1 MLEPHA
7 SLSFLLLLG
16 AIIAAA
22 KTGAWLSLRLRQP
35 AVLGELLAGVFLG
48 PTVLDVLHRA
58 PFASEPLAAGVF
70 LFAAVGVILLMFVAG
85 LDTDLDHMRM
95 VGRAAVSAGVAGVL
109 APVILG
115 LLAGLSFGFAWPTS
129 LFVGIVLG
137 ATSVSITVQTLIELG
152 RLRSKEGVTLL
163 AAAVV
168 DDVVALLV
176 LSIFVALSHT
186 GTGSAWGAVAIVLRI
201 MVFMTAAAGTGPLL
215 RKVLGVVQRAPISEG
230 LLSAIVV
237 AILVYAWAAE
247 ALGGIASIT
256 GAYLAGILVARAGL
270 REVSERQLKGILY
283 ALLVPVF
290 FVSIGLQTNARSL
303 HLGDVPFAAVII
315 VAAVV
320 GKVVGC
326 GLAVRRAGFSRPE
339 ALRVGVGMVSRGEV
353 GLIVAA
359 IGLQA
364 GLLSDRGF
372 AVMVIMVLATTIV
385 TPPLLRLAFGAT
397 PRP

>member
-1 MLEPHA
+1 
-7 SLSFLLLLG
+7 
-16 AIIAAA
+16 
-22 KTGAWLSLRLRQP
+22 
-35 AVLGELLAGVFLG
+35 
-48 PTVLDVLHRA
+48 
-58 PFASEPLAAGVF
+58 
-70 LFAAVGVILLMFVAG
+70 
-85 LDTDLDHMRM
+85 
-95 VGRAAVSAGVAGVL
+95 
-109 APVILG
+109 VILG
-115 LLAGLSFGFAWPTS
+115 VLAGLSFGFEWTHS
-129 LFVGIVLG
+129 LFAGIVLG

-152 RLRSKEGVTLL
+152 RLRSKEGATLL

-176 LSIFVALSHT
+176 LSIFLALSVT
-186 GTGSAWGAVAIVLRI
+186 GAGGAWRAGVIVLRI
-201 MVFMTAAAGTGPLL
+201 AVFFGAAVSTGPLL
-215 RKVLGVVQRAPISEG
+215 RKALGAVQRAPISEG
-230 LLSAIVV
+230 LLSG
-237 AILVYAWAAE
+237 ILVVVLAYAWAAE
-247 ALGGIASIT
+247 AIGSIASIT
-256 GAYLAGILVARAGL
+256 GAYLAGILIARAGL
-270 REVSERQLKGILY
+270 REVSERQIKGLLY

-326 GLAVRRAGFSRPE
+326 GLAVRRAGFSQPE
-339 ALRVGVGMVSRGEV
+339 ALRVGVGMISRGEV

-372 AVMVIMVLATTIV
+372 AVMVIMVLATTII
-385 TPPLLRLAFGAT
+385 TPPLLRLAFGAE